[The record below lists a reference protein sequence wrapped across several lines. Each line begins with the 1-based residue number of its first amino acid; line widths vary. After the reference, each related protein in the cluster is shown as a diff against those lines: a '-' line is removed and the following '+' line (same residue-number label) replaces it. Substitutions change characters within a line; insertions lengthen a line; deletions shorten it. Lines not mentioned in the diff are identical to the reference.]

1 MKRKLLAGRLAACV
15 LITAILMMTGTAC
28 GKKND
33 ADADEP
39 DIEEEIATT
48 ETSEPDELLSDYL
61 MGMNFRG
68 DAYNIVDNQYEDVTK
83 IDLGISFYSGA
94 GERTWHYSYVATIDD
109 QEIAREENIE
119 LSDSTEISINIFDD
133 NRFFEGHLVITVT
146 DEYGNEIAVGECDI
160 VRTPDP
166 TIADV
171 SDFRITDHDTYH
183 FPGTDLDITVDDRFE
198 VLDPSQTVEIG
209 EEGEEPD
216 ITYEYEVLTEVGNFY
231 SDEYETYFSIQY
243 VGRYDCQSAYV
254 QNSSL
259 TVMEGMSQIFD
270 QGGIENEIRWFN
282 ADIAGQESTIYYM
295 TIWNDDTVIVAFDFH
310 FGDEDTTYSAN
321 GEFRFP
327 ADQEVDIEA
336 EITEISD
343 MITRSEYET
352 PA

>member
-28 GKKND
+28 GKKTD
-33 ADADEP
+33 TDDQEDE
-39 DIEEEIATT
+39 EVEVT
-48 ETSEPDELLSDYL
+48 ESTMPDELLSDYL

-94 GERTWHYSYVATIDD
+94 GERTWHYNYVATIDD
-109 QEIAREENIE
+109 QEIAREENVE
-119 LSDSTEISINIFDD
+119 LSESTEISVNIFDD
-133 NRFFEGHLVITVT
+133 NRFFEGHLVIAVT
-146 DEYGNEIAVGECDI
+146 DEYGNEIVTAECDI
-160 VRTPDP
+160 LRTPDP

-216 ITYEYEVLTEVGNFY
+216 ITYEYEVLTEVGDFY
-231 SDEYETYFSIQY
+231 SDEYEANFSIQY
-243 VGRYDCQSAYV
+243 VGQYDCQSRYV

-259 TVMEGMSQIFD
+259 TVMEGMSQVFD
-270 QGGIENEIRWFN
+270 QGGVENEIRWFN
-282 ADIAGQESTIYYM
+282 VDLGGQDTTVYYM
-295 TIWNDDTVIVAFDFH
+295 TIWYEDKVVVVYAFH
-310 FGDEDTTYSAN
+310 FGDEDTTYTAN

-327 ADQEVDIEA
+327 TDQDVDIEA
-336 EITEISD
+336 EITEITD